1 MIATSKILDSN
12 ELDSNELYTL
22 MISKKQLFNQ
32 LLSSDLDFEISKETI
47 SRHSWDSFPAKFPPA
62 LPKYFIEN
70 LTNPDDIVLDPMS
83 GSCTTLLE
91 SIYLKRQGI
100 GFDIDPLSLILGKA
114 KLQNINKFETRTLG
128 NNVINKA
135 TFAFIDDKSKLEN
148 ELNSRFDKETREF
161 LDYWYSKKTQLEL
174 IALII
179 QIEKI
184 ENKNSQDFLR
194 LIFSSIII
202 TKSGGVTLSFDLAHT
217 RPHKVTDK
225 KINSAFAE
233 FNKKMTKI
241 LNNGYIDLPEK
252 FELQEGNA
260 KQMPLPEN
268 SIDLI
273 VTSPP
278 YANNAIDYMRAH
290 KFSLIWFNQS
300 INQLKLTRK
309 QYIGAE
315 TIIKEFIKPLP
326 EYTTAIIN
334 QLKAVNKSKGNALER
349 YYSEMLQVISEM
361 YRVLKK
367 GCACVIVVAT
377 SILNGVDV
385 QIDKCFKELAEQEGF
400 ELIKVGERKIHRD
413 KRMLPTSI
421 NSNQS
426 QIESRMHSEYV
437 IGFWKN

>member
-1 MIATSKILDSN
+1 MIATNEILNSN
-12 ELDSNELYTL
+12 KLETELID
-22 MISKKQLFNQ
+22 KKQIFYQ
-32 LLSSDLDFEISKETI
+32 LLSSDLDFEIRKETI
-47 SRHSWDSFPAKFPPA
+47 SRHTWHSFPAKFPPA

-70 LTNPDDIVLDPMS
+70 LTNPDDIILDPMS

-91 SIYLKRQGI
+91 SIYLHRKGL

-128 NNVINKA
+128 NTIINRA
-135 TFAFIDDKSKLEN
+135 SLAFTNDKVKLKQ
-148 ELNSRFDKETREF
+148 ELNNRFDRETIEF
-161 LDYWYSKKTQLEL
+161 LDYWYAKDTQLEL
-174 IALII
+174 FALIT

-184 ENKNSQDFLR
+184 ENTNSQDFLK

-217 RPHKVTDK
+217 RPHKVIDK

-241 LNNGYIDLPEK
+241 LNNGYVDLPEK

-260 KQMPLPEN
+260 KQMPLQNN

-300 INQLKLTRK
+300 IN
-309 QYIGAE
+309 
-315 TIIKEFIKPLP
+315 
-326 EYTTAIIN
+326 
-334 QLKAVNKSKGNALER
+334 
-349 YYSEMLQVISEM
+349 
-361 YRVLKK
+361 
-367 GCACVIVVAT
+367 
-377 SILNGVDV
+377 
-385 QIDKCFKELAEQEGF
+385 
-400 ELIKVGERKIHRD
+400 
-413 KRMLPTSI
+413 
-421 NSNQS
+421 
-426 QIESRMHSEYV
+426 
-437 IGFWKN
+437 

>member
-1 MIATSKILDSN
+1 MIATNKILDN
-12 ELDSNELYTL
+12 NKIETELID
-22 MISKKQLFNQ
+22 KKQVFYQ
-32 LLSSDLDFEISKETI
+32 LLCSDLDFEISTETI
-47 SRHSWDSFPAKFPPA
+47 SRHTWHSFPAKFPPA

-70 LTNPDDIVLDPMS
+70 LTNPDDIILDPMS

-91 SIYLKRQGI
+91 SIYLQRKGF

-128 NNVINKA
+128 NTVINRA
-135 TFAFIDDKSKLEN
+135 SLAFTQNKDKLEQ
-148 ELNSRFDKETREF
+148 ELNNRFDKETIEF
-161 LDYWYSKKTQLEL
+161 LDYWYAKDTQLEL
-174 IALII
+174 IALIS

-184 ENKNSQDFLR
+184 ENVNSQDFLK

-217 RPHKVTDK
+217 RPHKVVDK

-260 KQMPLPEN
+260 KQMPLPDN

-315 TIIKEFIKPLP
+315 TNIKEFIRPLP
-326 EYTTAIIN
+326 DFTNSIIN
-334 QLKAVNKSKGNALER
+334 QLKIVNKSKGNALER
-349 YYSEMLQVISEM
+349 YYSEMQQVISEM
-361 YRVLKK
+361 YRVLKNER
-367 GCACVIVVAT
+367 ACVLVVAT

-385 QIDKCFKELAEQEGF
+385 QIDKCFKEIAEQIGF
-400 ELIKVGERKIHRD
+400 ELIKIGERKIHRD
-413 KRMLPTSI
+413 KRMMPTSK

-426 QIESRMHSEYV
+426 QIESRMHNEYV